1 MIVVVTAIMRM
12 AVLMYMVCVVRVVVF
27 MSVFSV
33 MRVAVLMYMVCIVH
47 VAVSM
52 SVFSVMC
59 VDKLFCAHCDVL
71 SFSAGLLTPGTCLL
85 SLTV

>member
-1 MIVVVTAIMRM
+1 MIVVVAAIMRM

-27 MSVFSV
+27 MSVISV

-52 SVFSVMC
+52 SVFSVMR

-71 SFSAGLLTPGTCLL
+71 SFSTGLLPPGTCLL
-85 SLTV
+85 IPTA